1 MGKGMGSVGNT
12 RENEEGRE
20 ARTLVQ
26 KEREPVQKERES
38 VQKEREPV
46 QKERES
52 VQKERESVQKEFV
65 LAQREL
71 LLELLSVQK
80 EPAQEQP
87 SHSGPAQ
94 SESSHR

>member
-1 MGKGMGSVGNT
+1 MGKGMGKGMGSVGNT

-26 KEREPVQKERES
+26 KEREP
-38 VQKEREPV
+38 
-46 QKERES
+46 